1 MNINSLKA
9 LDLNSKPFLKR
20 IPMIT
25 QDGLNNIFKTRYSRW
40 RTSIT
45 KVEPNQLVTRGYSQ
59 EDLIG
64 NISFPAMINLLLKGD
79 LPTEKEEKM
88 LSAVL
93 VSFCDHGLTPPSTQ
107 SARLIASAGS
117 SLNACIAGGLLAF
130 GENHAGAI
138 EKSMK
143 MLQDGVQAS
152 QSYGRSLINVA
163 NDLLS
168 DFLIRGLKVPGFGH
182 RYHKEDPRAP
192 RLLKLAK
199 KYGCFGEHSQFAIHL
214 EDTLSEDKGVKMNVD
229 GANAAVLSDLG
240 FDWRIGTGMFIIG
253 RIPGILAHVHE
264 EQTREEPFRKILDTD
279 NEGMINSFRI

>member
-1 MNINSLKA
+1 MISQDVLK
-9 LDLNSKPFLKR
+9 D
-20 IPMIT
+20 
-25 QDGLNNIFKTRYSRW
+25 IFKTRTSRW

-45 KVEPNQLVTRGYSQ
+45 RVEPNLLVTRGYPQ

-79 LPTEKEEKM
+79 FPTEKEEKM

-93 VSFCDHGLTPPSTQ
+93 VSFCDHGITPPSTQ

-143 MLQDGVQAS
+143 MLQDGVKVA
-152 QSYGRSLINVA
+152 QSYSRSFKDIA
-163 NDLLS
+163 NDLIS
-168 DFLIRGLKVPGFGH
+168 DFLIRNLKVPGFGH

-192 RLLKLAK
+192 ILFKLAK
-199 KYGCFGEHSQFAIHL
+199 KYDCFGEHSQLAINL
-214 EDTLSEDKGVKMNVD
+214 EKILNEDKGVKINVD

-253 RIPGILAHVHE
+253 RIPGILAHIHE
-264 EQTREEPFRKILDTD
+264 EQTQEEPFRKLFDMD
-279 NEGMINSFRI
+279 NEDMINSFSI

>member
-1 MNINSLKA
+1 
-9 LDLNSKPFLKR
+9 
-20 IPMIT
+20 MIT
-25 QDGLNNIFKTRYSRW
+25 QDALKDLFNPKISKW

-45 KVEPNQLVTRGYSQ
+45 KVEANRLVTRGHVQ

-79 LPTEKEEKM
+79 LPTEIEEKM

-93 VSFCDHGLTPPSTQ
+93 VSFCDHGVTPPSTQ

-117 SLNACIAGGLLAF
+117 SLNACLAGGILAF

-143 MLQDGVQAS
+143 MLQEGVEIAQT
-152 QSYGRSLINVA
+152 YNRPLNKVA
-163 NDLLS
+163 LELMS
-168 DFLIRGLKVPGFGH
+168 EFLNRGLKIPGFGH
-182 RYHKEDPRAP
+182 RYHDEDPRAP
-192 RLLKLAK
+192 RILELAK
-199 KYGCFGEHSQFAIHL
+199 KYGCFGEHSQLIVSL
-214 EDTLSEDKGVKMNVD
+214 EKLLEEEKRIKMNID

-240 FDWRIGTGMFIIG
+240 FDWRVGCGMFIIG

-264 EQTREEPFRKILDTD
+264 ERTHEEPFRKMFPEEEFYQLR
-279 NEGMINSFRI
+279 NETNFL